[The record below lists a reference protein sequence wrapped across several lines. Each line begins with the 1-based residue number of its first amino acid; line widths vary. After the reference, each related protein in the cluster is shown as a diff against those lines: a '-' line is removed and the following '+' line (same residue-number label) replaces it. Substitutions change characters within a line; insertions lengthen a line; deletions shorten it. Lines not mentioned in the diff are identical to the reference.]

1 ALGAICAVNFNKL
14 NSFRNLNPIRS
25 IGMFLRYLQIGS
37 FPFKTG
43 VAAVVKI
50 VFRWILDLNKI
61 RVLISGKNE
70 RMTGCAIYW
79 IR

>member
-1 ALGAICAVNFNKL
+1 M

-25 IGMFLRYLQIGS
+25 IGLFLRYLQIGS

-50 VFRWILDLNKI
+50 VFR
-61 RVLISGKNE
+61 
-70 RMTGCAIYW
+70 
-79 IR
+79 